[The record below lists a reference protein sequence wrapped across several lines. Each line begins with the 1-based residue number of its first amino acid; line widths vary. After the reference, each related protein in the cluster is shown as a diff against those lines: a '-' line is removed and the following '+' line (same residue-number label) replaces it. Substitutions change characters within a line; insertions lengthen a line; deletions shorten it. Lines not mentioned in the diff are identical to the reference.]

1 MLIVVRLMVWLMVVR
16 FGVAL
21 VVNRGQ
27 VASVA
32 VMISFVFNMLE
43 LNTFLSNSN
52 HSSLALP

>member
-21 VVNRGQ
+21 VVNLGQ

-43 LNTFLSNSN
+43 QNIFI
-52 HSSLALP
+52 

>member
-21 VVNRGQ
+21 VVNLGQ

-43 LNTFLSNSN
+43 LNAFLSNSN
-52 HSSLALP
+52 HILG